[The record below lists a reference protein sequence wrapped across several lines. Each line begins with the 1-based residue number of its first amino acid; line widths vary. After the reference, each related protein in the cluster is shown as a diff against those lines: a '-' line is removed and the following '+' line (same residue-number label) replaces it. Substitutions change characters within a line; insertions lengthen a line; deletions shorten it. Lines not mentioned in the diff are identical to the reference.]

1 MPWRLMGPNAAEQS
15 ADASRAQMPLLAA
28 LDAVPIGIVLLDIE
42 MRARFINRAFRR
54 MWRLP
59 DAKADAQP
67 AFIALMHHGCDTLAY
82 AVPPQNITEYV
93 NDRLARV
100 RAGNSRP
107 YDIRLKNGEVIR
119 FECTALPNGGRM
131 LSYHYVTDIVRQ
143 SDDLRILRAALDKVE
158 AGVILL
164 DENMIVQYTNEAM
177 RRLWQLSEEKAQS
190 HPTFAEL
197 VNTSRTLKSY
207 AVSPENLD
215 QYIAGRIA
223 HIRSGDPT
231 PVDISLSDGR
241 VIRSTCT
248 ILTGGGRMI
257 TYNDVTDLV
266 RIAETERNIA
276 AVDELTGVPNRRQF
290 KTLGNAEWSR
300 FQRYQR
306 PLSVLSFDIDY
317 FKTINDRFGH
327 DTGDAAIRHVVEI
340 CVETKRTSDTL
351 ARIGGDEF
359 TLLLPET
366 DLPQAEKLAGRLRA
380 AVHARPLSVEGNG
393 YPLTLSIGIA
403 EATLSMASLDVLI
416 KAADRA
422 LYEAKS
428 RGRDRAVCYAE
439 TAGPW
444 PDAAE

>member
-1 MPWRLMGPNAAEQS
+1 
-15 ADASRAQMPLLAA
+15 
-28 LDAVPIGIVLLDIE
+28 
-42 MRARFINRAFRR
+42 
-54 MWRLP
+54 
-59 DAKADAQP
+59 
-67 AFIALMHHGCDTLAY
+67 
-82 AVPPQNITEYV
+82 
-93 NDRLARV
+93 
-100 RAGNSRP
+100 
-107 YDIRLKNGEVIR
+107 
-119 FECTALPNGGRM
+119 
-131 LSYHYVTDIVRQ
+131 
-143 SDDLRILRAALDKVE
+143 
-158 AGVILL
+158 
-164 DENMIVQYTNEAM
+164 M

-366 DLPQAEKLAGRLRA
+366 DRPQAEKLAGRLRA